1 MPIWPEQGGE
11 RGQGILRGGPS
22 LLAFLQKELLN
33 YVQVAI
39 NDMVQHCCSAQAVP
53 RGTGLFSKLDL
64 IQVRTCVPQAG
75 FDLSLSWASAP
86 GVSVVSCPVGP
97 SLPGCMVPACMGL
110 GVFFSLSTN
119 L

>member
-22 LLAFLQKELLN
+22 LLPSLQNELLN

-39 NDMVQHCCSAQAVP
+39 NDMARQCCSAAHAVP
-53 RGTGLFSKLDL
+53 RGMGLFSKLDL
-64 IQVRTCVPQAG
+64 IQVRTCASQAG

-86 GVSVVSCPVGP
+86 GE
-97 SLPGCMVPACMGL
+97 LPCWPFPPWLHGACMCAVGSWGL
-110 GVFFSLSTN
+110 F
-119 L
+119 

>member
-22 LLAFLQKELLN
+22 LLAFLQNELLN

-53 RGTGLFSKLDL
+53 RGMGLFSKLDL
-64 IQVRTCVPQAG
+64 IQVRTCALQAG

-97 SLPGCMVPACMGL
+97 SLPGCMVPACVGL